1 MGEGVGDLAGGVV
14 ADTELFLVD
23 EGVVDAVDHE
33 LAEVGVVLAVFVLI
47 AGDVVLEAEGFKEV
61 LIDDVGAGGDDGVD
75 HVVADEVDDDLFEA
89 GGDEGAGEAE
99 NDAAFGVAEHHLVD

>member
-1 MGEGVGDLAGGVV
+1 MGAGGEGVGDLVGGFV

-33 LAEVGVVLAVFVLI
+33 FAEVGVSGTVLVLV
-47 AGDVVLEAEGFKEV
+47 AGDVVVEAEGLEEV

-75 HVVADEVDDDLFEA
+75 HVVAYEVDEDLLEA
-89 GGDEGAGEAE
+89 GGDE
-99 NDAAFGVAEHHLVD
+99 